1 MRLMIHIAIIPLEI
15 HGLQGSHWLIDFLP
29 YFSFATYFAS
39 SGISGVD
46 YWLPYDLARYAP
58 DVIPLQCNG
67 PNTTWDHEAS
77 PDSAVCYR
85 THELRD
91 DSFDLIILC
100 CRRQTWTCGRRGPY
114 SRWNSSFLLFPSH
127 IPHLSP
133 SQSLLL
139 HRCRPTKFKSE
150 RTPRASKW
158 SMAPAP
164 SSLRATSTSL
174 GAGWSEQCN
183 HNWDEL
189 SCN

>member
-1 MRLMIHIAIIPLEI
+1 MVSRALIGRLTLF
-15 HGLQGSHWLIDFLP
+15 LILVLP
-29 YFSFATYFAS
+29 PILPS

-85 THELRD
+85 THESLQHWETIC
-91 DSFDLIILC
+91 LIWWFSVAGDKHEHVAGGVHTPGETHLC
-100 CRRQTWTCGRRGPY
+100 
-114 SRWNSSFLLFPSH
+114 H
-127 IPHLSP
+127 IPHLWLTP
-133 SQSLLL
+133 LQSWLL

-189 SCN
+189 SCD